1 MTCIPFPAY
10 NVDKGLKP
18 LNNIFCSILHR
29 DSEFTQNLGQNPVEV
44 VPDSF
49 QSFLVN
55 GANFTDREEYPII
68 PQRFVSSAIPQK
80 IMPFNKAITFRG
92 DLHDTFISFYSPDET
107 FERVRRTPKRYLS
120 FFQRTAGLIGPDFS
134 IHSDM
139 PLIKQKSQINDNL
152 SLTYYYGSQGIPIIP
167 NLRCGTDELLPE
179 FLAAIPCHRLVAIGT
194 HGFVHQKHEQC
205 EWYCFIESFCEKLK
219 PAGIIVYG
227 TLRNKMFEELKN
239 SYPFFFY
246 EPWICQ
252 RAKGGRLNGN

>member
-1 MTCIPFPAY
+1 MNT
-10 NVDKGLKP
+10 NKKT
-18 LNNIFCSILHR
+18 N
-29 DSEFTQNLGQNPVEV
+29 TVEV

-227 TLRNKMFEELKN
+227 TLRNKMFEELAEKFLEGN
-239 SYPFFFY
+239 
-246 EPWICQ
+246 EDCK
-252 RAKGGRLNGN
+252 KGINLACAVFTGYDLFELSEKLLKEN

>member
-1 MTCIPFPAY
+1 MNT
-10 NVDKGLKP
+10 NKKT
-18 LNNIFCSILHR
+18 N
-29 DSEFTQNLGQNPVEV
+29 TVEV

-139 PLIKQKSQINDNL
+139 PLIKQ
-152 SLTYYYGSQGIPIIP
+152 
-167 NLRCGTDELLPE
+167 RCGTDELLPE

>member
-1 MTCIPFPAY
+1 MNT
-10 NVDKGLKP
+10 NKKT
-18 LNNIFCSILHR
+18 N
-29 DSEFTQNLGQNPVEV
+29 TVEV

-152 SLTYYYGSQGIPIIP
+152 SLTYYYGSQGIPIIA
-167 NLRCGTDELLPE
+167 NLRRGTDELLPE

>member
-1 MTCIPFPAY
+1 MNT
-10 NVDKGLKP
+10 NKKT
-18 LNNIFCSILHR
+18 N
-29 DSEFTQNLGQNPVEV
+29 TVEV

-68 PQRFVSSAIPQK
+68 PQRFVSSDIPQK
-80 IMPFNKAITFRG
+80 IMPFSKAITFRG

-107 FERVRRTPKRYLS
+107 FERIRRAPKRYLS

-179 FLAAIPCHRLVAIGT
+179 FLAAIPRHRLVAIGT

-205 EWYCFIESFCEKLK
+205 EWYCFIETFCEILK
-219 PAGIIVYG
+219 PAGIIIYG
-227 TLRNKMFEELKN
+227 TLRNKMFDELKN
-239 SYPFFFY
+239 IYPFFFY

>member
-1 MTCIPFPAY
+1 MNT
-10 NVDKGLKP
+10 NKKT
-18 LNNIFCSILHR
+18 N
-29 DSEFTQNLGQNPVEV
+29 TVEV

-152 SLTYYYGSQGIPIIP
+152 SLTYYYGSQGIPISP

>member
-1 MTCIPFPAY
+1 MNT
-10 NVDKGLKP
+10 NKKT
-18 LNNIFCSILHR
+18 N
-29 DSEFTQNLGQNPVEV
+29 TVEV

-205 EWYCFIESFCEKLK
+205 EWYCFIEAFCKKLN
-219 PAGIIVYG
+219 PEGIIVYG
-227 TLRNKMFEELKN
+227 TLHNRMFDELKDK
-239 SYPFFFY
+239 YPFFFY

>member
-1 MTCIPFPAY
+1 MNT
-10 NVDKGLKP
+10 NKKT
-18 LNNIFCSILHR
+18 N
-29 DSEFTQNLGQNPVEV
+29 TVEV

-167 NLRCGTDELLPE
+167 NLRCGTDELLHE

>member
-1 MTCIPFPAY
+1 MNT
-10 NVDKGLKP
+10 NKKT
-18 LNNIFCSILHR
+18 N
-29 DSEFTQNLGQNPVEV
+29 TVEV

-239 SYPFFFY
+239 SYPFFFFFFL
-246 EPWICQ
+246 ICQ

>member
-1 MTCIPFPAY
+1 
-10 NVDKGLKP
+10 
-18 LNNIFCSILHR
+18 
-29 DSEFTQNLGQNPVEV
+29 
-44 VPDSF
+44 
-49 QSFLVN
+49 
-55 GANFTDREEYPII
+55 
-68 PQRFVSSAIPQK
+68 
-80 IMPFNKAITFRG
+80 MPFNKAITFRG

>member
-1 MTCIPFPAY
+1 MNT
-10 NVDKGLKP
+10 NKKT
-18 LNNIFCSILHR
+18 N
-29 DSEFTQNLGQNPVEV
+29 TVEV

-92 DLHDTFISFYSPDET
+92 DLHVTFISFYSPDET

>member
-1 MTCIPFPAY
+1 MNT
-10 NVDKGLKP
+10 NKKT
-18 LNNIFCSILHR
+18 N
-29 DSEFTQNLGQNPVEV
+29 TVEV

-68 PQRFVSSAIPQK
+68 TQRFVSSAIPQK

>member
-1 MTCIPFPAY
+1 MNT
-10 NVDKGLKP
+10 NKKT
-18 LNNIFCSILHR
+18 N
-29 DSEFTQNLGQNPVEV
+29 TVEV

-205 EWYCFIESFCEKLK
+205 EWYCFIETFCEKLK